1 MMAVSS
7 TSYTNSVT
15 SELNSHKNKKCMSH
29 ISLVWKST
37 TLKWTNKKHTAL
49 FLALLHS
56 STVSLKFMG
65 SPTRTVTFYKY
76 NNTIFNYTFEGTVVI
91 NQENL
96 GKCTVKQNGF
106 FSYGNSLQNRIICGG
121 IIPIIGQN

>member
-1 MMAVSS
+1 M
-7 TSYTNSVT
+7 N
-15 SELNSHKNKKCMSH
+15 
-29 ISLVWKST
+29 
-37 TLKWTNKKHTAL
+37 NKKHTAL

-96 GKCTVKQNGF
+96 GKFSISVLNTKWNF
-106 FSYGNSLQNRIICGG
+106 FVQ
-121 IIPIIGQN
+121 QFFTK